1 MGTTNLA
8 LISATLI
15 AVSAVCSGLNLS
27 LMSLDLDDLRRKA
40 KLGNKL
46 AKQVLPLRENS
57 HLSLVSILFTNVAV
71 ISAISLVLERR
82 FEGLIAGAVSTILIV
97 ILGEIFPQAL
107 FMRQSLRVT
116 AELAPLLKLMII
128 ITYPLS
134 KPLQLLLDQ
143 LFKHQP
149 GRLHSRQE
157 LGLLIA
163 EHTDRTKSELD
174 ENEVEIIRGA
184 LKLSEKHVRDIMTP
198 IKKVYWLNLND
209 IIDAQKI
216 DEIKDYNFSRMP
228 VFNSQLTECYG
239 LLLMKDLVDIDFD
252 EAAVP
257 VKQLRLHQTQTIGQ
271 MTALD
276 TIFRRF
282 IAARTHLMPVGKEGK
297 FVGVVTIEDVVE
309 EIIGQEI
316 EDERDTELENR
327 QKLKAKD

>member
-1 MGTTNLA
+1 MGISS
-8 LISATLI
+8 LIIVSVVLI

-27 LMSLDLDDLRRKA
+27 LMSLDLDDLKRKA
-40 KLGNKL
+40 KLGNKQ
-46 AKQVLPLRENS
+46 AKRVLPLRTNS

-82 FEGLIAGAVSTILIV
+82 FEGIIAGAVSTVLIV

-116 AELAPLLKLMII
+116 ADLAPILKAMIF

-134 KPLQLLLDQ
+134 KPLQLLLDK

-149 GRLHSRQE
+149 GRLHSRHE

-163 EHTDRTKSELD
+163 EHTDRSKSELD
-174 ENEVEIIRGA
+174 ESEVEIIRGA

-198 IKKVYWLNLND
+198 IKKVYWLSLNET
-209 IIDAQKI
+209 IDAQKI
-216 DEIKDYNFSRMP
+216 DEIKEHNFSRMP
-228 VFNSQLTECYG
+228 IFNKDLSECYG

-252 EAAVP
+252 EQAVP
-257 VKQLRLHQTQTIGQ
+257 VKALRLHKTQTIGQ

-282 IAARTHLMPVGKEGK
+282 IAARTHLMPVSKDGE

-327 QKLKAKD
+327 QRLKARV